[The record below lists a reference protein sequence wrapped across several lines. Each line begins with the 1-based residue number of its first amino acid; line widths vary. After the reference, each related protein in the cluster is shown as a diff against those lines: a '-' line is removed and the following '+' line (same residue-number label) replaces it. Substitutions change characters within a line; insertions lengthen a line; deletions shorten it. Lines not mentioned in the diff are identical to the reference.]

1 LNADTIPDGFF
12 SFDNPTFLAIIYRF
26 AANLFFMFILI
37 RLVYYRYNRKI
48 KFLFIAFMMG
58 IVVFFICSMLGAV
71 RLDISFA
78 FGLFAIF
85 AILRF
90 RTKNVSTKDMA
101 YVFTT
106 IGISMINSLKVFK
119 FPLGG
124 IVIFNIII
132 ILSTFLLEEYLA
144 KNSFKS
150 HVISYK
156 NPEMLKPDKKQ
167 KLLQELSDLTGEKVT
182 RVKILNVDY
191 KRGKSSL
198 EIFYKA

>member
-12 SFDNPTFLAIIYRF
+12 SFDNPTFMAIMLRF
-26 AANLFFMFILI
+26 AANLIFMFILV
-37 RLVYYRYNRKI
+37 RLVYYRYNRKV
-48 KFLFIAFMMG
+48 KFLFISFMMG

-124 IVIFNIII
+124 IVIFNILI
-132 ILSTFLLEEYLA
+132 ILSCFILEEYLK

-156 NPEMLKPDKKQ
+156 NPEMLKPANKQ
-167 KLLQELSDLTGEKVT
+167 KLLQEISDLTGEKVT
-182 RVKILNVDY
+182 RIKILNVDY